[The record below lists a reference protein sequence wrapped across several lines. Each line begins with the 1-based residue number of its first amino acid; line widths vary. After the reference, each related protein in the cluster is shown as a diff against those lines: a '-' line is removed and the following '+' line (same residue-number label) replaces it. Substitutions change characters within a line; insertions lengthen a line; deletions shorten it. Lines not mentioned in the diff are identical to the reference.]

1 MFDVLAVPA
10 HALILALTALLH
22 TPIALTIVLTTVLL
36 RLLLLPLGID
46 QHRAQSRAEQRRT
59 GLAERVAQL
68 KKRFH
73 RNPERLEAEVTALY
87 RAEAPGLARHTARGL
102 LPVLAQMPV
111 FTALYAAF
119 ATPTVAGT
127 ANILLQESLFGVPLG
142 MHLAAAT
149 GPQLAVFAAALAL
162 AAAIGFVSSRVA
174 AAGGK
179 AAQAGWLRLIH
190 YTPVLS
196 VAFLPLAASVYLVT
210 SVAWTVVQTVAL
222 RHWLG

>member
-22 TPIALTIVLTTVLL
+22 TPIALTIVLTTILV

-46 QHRAQSRAEQRRT
+46 QHRAQVRTEQRRAS
-59 GLAERVAQL
+59 LAERAEQL

-73 RNPERLEAEVTALY
+73 RNPERLKAEVNALHL
-87 RAEAPGLARHTARGL
+87 AEAPALARHTARGC

-119 ATPTVAGT
+119 AAPTVAGT
-127 ANILLQESLFGVPLG
+127 ANILLSETFLGVPLG

-162 AAAIGFVSSRVA
+162 AAAICLMSSKA
-174 AAGGK
+174 LAAGRPAPPRWMK
-179 AAQAGWLRLIH
+179 LIH

-210 SVAWTVVQTVAL
+210 SMAWTVAQTVAL
-222 RHWLG
+222 RQWLG